1 MTIFLASLCKT
12 HFKHLEIWLNY
23 LKVVFYSRFCT
34 KCDEFPVNL
43 KFTNCLC
50 KRYKFRKHVYF
61 PISNFHALKECLVR
75 KEKYALPPYCKGV
88 SKKQTLNV
96 PSVCLM
102 TSIAETVGPLNLC
115 IIKDFTAK
123 LRISDQKHFLCNKQ
137 WYRSTVYVLEMF
149 YWPMLLFRYD
159 ILSCTRSPTNINNY
173 KIDYVSHIIFFRF

>member
-23 LKVVFYSRFCT
+23 LKIVFYSRFCT

-88 SKKQTLNV
+88 SKKQTLKDSFSLLDEFYCRNGRTFKCLHYKRLHCKTEDIR
-96 PSVCLM
+96 PKAFSV
-102 TSIAETVGPLNLC
+102 
-115 IIKDFTAK
+115 
-123 LRISDQKHFLCNKQ
+123 
-137 WYRSTVYVLEMF
+137 
-149 YWPMLLFRYD
+149 
-159 ILSCTRSPTNINNY
+159 
-173 KIDYVSHIIFFRF
+173 